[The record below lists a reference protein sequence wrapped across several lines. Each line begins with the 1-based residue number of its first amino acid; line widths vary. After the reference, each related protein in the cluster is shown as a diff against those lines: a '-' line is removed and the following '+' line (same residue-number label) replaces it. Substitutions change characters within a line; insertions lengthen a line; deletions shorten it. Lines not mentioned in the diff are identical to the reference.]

1 MDKKALLII
10 DHGSK
15 RVEANEMLKFVAAI
29 IKKQKPGLIVHV
41 AHMELADPT
50 IEQGFEACVAEG
62 ATEVIAHPY
71 MLSPGRHVV
80 SDIPKMVGDA
90 AGRHPHV
97 KFSVTKPLG
106 LHKKIAEIIL
116 ERAGLHRMD
125 FTGLLQ
131 PEVEEALSK

>member
-41 AHMELADPT
+41 AHMELSDPN
-50 IEQGFEACVAEG
+50 IEQGVDACVADG
-62 ATEVIAHPY
+62 ATEIVAHPY
-71 MLSPGRHVV
+71 MLSPGRHAVT
-80 SDIPKMVGDA
+80 DIPGMVKEA
-90 AGRHPHV
+90 AAKHPGV
-97 KFSVTKPLG
+97 KFTVTKPLG
-106 LHKKIAEIIL
+106 LHKKIGEIIL

-125 FTGLLQ
+125 FTAQLLQ
-131 PEVEEALSK
+131 EVEMAK